1 MNENLFISPCI
12 GICTLDQDSQNCL
25 GCGRTKDEISKWIQL
40 SHDERMVIMKRL
52 GYGKRKNKKRPIKK
66 QN

>member
-25 GCGRTKDEISKWIQL
+25 GCGRTKDEISNWIQL

-52 GYGKRKNKKRPIKK
+52 GYGQRKNKKRPIKK
-66 QN
+66 

>member
-1 MNENLFISPCI
+1 MDENLFISPCI

-52 GYGKRKNKKRPIKK
+52 GYGQRKNKKRPIKK
-66 QN
+66 

>member
-40 SHDERMVIMKRL
+40 SHDERMLIMKRL
-52 GYGKRKNKKRPIKK
+52 GYGQRKNKKRPIKK

>member
-25 GCGRTKDEISKWIQL
+25 GCGRTKNEISKWIQL
-40 SHDERMVIMKRL
+40 SHDERMVIMTRL
-52 GYGKRKNKKRPIKK
+52 GYGQRKNKKRPIKK

>member
-12 GICTLDQDSQNCL
+12 GICTLDQNSQNCL

-52 GYGKRKNKKRPIKK
+52 GYGQRKNKKRPIKK
-66 QN
+66 

>member
-52 GYGKRKNKKRPIKK
+52 GYGQRKNKKRPIKK
-66 QN
+66 KN

>member
-1 MNENLFISPCI
+1 MNENLFISPCT

-52 GYGKRKNKKRPIKK
+52 GYGQRKNKKRPIKK

>member
-52 GYGKRKNKKRPIKK
+52 GYGQRKNKKRPIKK

>member
-52 GYGKRKNKKRPIKK
+52 GYGQRKNKKRPIKK
-66 QN
+66 